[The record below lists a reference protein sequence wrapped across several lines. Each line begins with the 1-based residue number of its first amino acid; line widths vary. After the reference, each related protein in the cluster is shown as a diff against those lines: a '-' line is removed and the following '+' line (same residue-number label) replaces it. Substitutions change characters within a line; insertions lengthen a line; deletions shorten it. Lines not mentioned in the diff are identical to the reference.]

1 MTTTII
7 SGDQQSVVQDGP
19 LRYHAAADTTVYA
32 VTLKGRYKLFRILF
46 GKDGSIY
53 IPFPYLDT
61 KRGVLSAVDPAIQP
75 NPKKLDL
82 KRDGVVV
89 TEDVKFSHHTSG
101 IVQFSKSGGQ
111 DLLPRRRSF
120 RLDGPIGRIFD
131 LHVYWMHGFK
141 QLALKK
147 NKRTL
152 LLPFDLRD
160 KERTSLRISG
170 EWRRKRD
177 IVDNLEP
184 GGRWLGPRV
193 SAVER
198 KTGRER
204 HFLLLGQPSSRPLID
219 HVLMLSAEDV
229 QHADG
234 AVSPTMIFMGG
245 WDHHEGTPPATPK
258 MLSFMYPVRAEAS
271 SDSA

>member
-131 LHVYWMHGFK
+131 LHVYWIDGFK

-198 KTGRER
+198 KTAASGT
-204 HFLLLGQPSSRPLID
+204 SCSWASR
-219 HVLMLSAEDV
+219 
-229 QHADG
+229 
-234 AVSPTMIFMGG
+234 
-245 WDHHEGTPPATPK
+245 
-258 MLSFMYPVRAEAS
+258 RAAL
-271 SDSA
+271 